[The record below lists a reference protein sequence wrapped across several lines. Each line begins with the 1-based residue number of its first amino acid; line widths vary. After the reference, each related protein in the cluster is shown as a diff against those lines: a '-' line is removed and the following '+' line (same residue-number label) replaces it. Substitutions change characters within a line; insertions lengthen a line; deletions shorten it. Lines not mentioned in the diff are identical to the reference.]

1 LHLKS
6 FVSYRSFV
14 SDHSYGV
21 RYNIYSSS
29 LQWKIQWIFL
39 RVFLKTFSV
48 ALHDIGHHCKIRFWN
63 NTWEYFGKPFWIDQ
77 LINKSRSQCVSLIRT
92 HIKSQVCFEL
102 IGYYSRFIDDMSTLL
117 MIIYWLMCLQYFL
130 LHVIAH
136 MNTKRNY

>member
-1 LHLKS
+1 MHLKS

-14 SDHSYGV
+14 SDHSYCV

-77 LINKSRSQCVSLIRT
+77 LINKSRSQCVSLNRT
-92 HIKSQVCFEL
+92 HMKSQVCCEL
-102 IGYYSRFIDDMSTLL
+102 IGYYSWFIDDNYVDIAYDNLL
-117 MIIYWLMCLQYFL
+117 INVPAVFL
-130 LHVIAH
+130 IARH
-136 MNTKRNY
+136 CTHEH